1 MALPLEPAHAMP
13 DRSGDAVLTT
23 RIATC
28 DDLEAV
34 NRMHEACSPASR
46 ADRYHAGTP
55 RLSAAA
61 WRYLTS
67 AQHGTT
73 WVTTGDSGDVAA
85 ITSLMHA
92 RSDAGQPLPG
102 QLELAMLVRDDHQSR
117 GLGTSLALRAADC
130 ARERGARTLVAS
142 ILSDNRRMAAILRRL
157 GGLGA
162 STWQRS
168 GAVTKVTVVLGTS
181 Q

>member
-1 MALPLEPAHAMP
+1 MALLLAPARATL
-13 DRSGDAVLTT
+13 DRPGDAVLTT

-61 WRYLTS
+61 WRHLTS
-67 AQHGTT
+67 PQRGTT
-73 WVTTGDSGDVAA
+73 WVTTGDSGDVLA
-85 ITSLMHA
+85 ITSLMRA
-92 RSDAGQPLPG
+92 RDDAGQLLPG
-102 QLELAMLVRDDHQSR
+102 HLELAMLVRDDHQSR
-117 GLGTSLALRAADC
+117 GLGTSLAVRSVDC
-130 ARERGARTLVAS
+130 ARELGARTLVAS
-142 ILSDNRRMAAILRRL
+142 ILPGNHRMAAILRRL

-162 STWQRS
+162 STWQKS
-168 GAVTKVTVVLGTS
+168 GAVIEVTIVLGTS
-181 Q
+181 R